1 MVVGS
6 AVRAGRGDGRAR
18 GMVAGAGVVA
28 RGELDAR
35 QIRDRMD
42 RAPTPRERWLLAQG
56 WSANKVA
63 APLARAAHSSGAW
76 LAAFAQAGPA
86 ALACEQPGRP
96 PTRDREAQAGLQGA
110 VQAAPGEGGSALANG
125 NWPVVRQGLEARR
138 GVRRRAPPSWP
149 RLVPCW
155 PRRGRRGRRA
165 EVTANTCLGTKAAVQ
180 ARMWPCFAGLP
191 ARVADVH
198 SRCRRTPSPR
208 PWPSRRPSPILDPIG
223 ASV

>member
-1 MVVGS
+1 
-6 AVRAGRGDGRAR
+6 
-18 GMVAGAGVVA
+18 MVAGAGVVA

-35 QIRDRMD
+35 QV
-42 RAPTPRERWLLAQG
+42 RAWMARVPTPRERERWPARWLLAQG

-63 APLARAAHSSGAW
+63 APLARAAHSSGTW
-76 LAAFAQAGPA
+76 LAAFAQAG
-86 ALACEQPGRP
+86 LK
-96 PTRDREAQAGLQGA
+96 GA

-125 NWPVVRQGLEARR
+125 NWPVVRQSIEARR

-191 ARVADVH
+191 ARVAEVH

-208 PWPSRRPSPILDPIG
+208 SWPSRRPSPILDPIG